1 MLVDDHRTY
10 IFNHLKKKFPKIS
23 IEDLED
29 VVQDAFIKA
38 YRFQEHFK
46 ADSSIKTWLAKI
58 AVNTLYDRYRKPYIK
73 HEQILTSIDSEYIFE
88 NMFEKDFSE
97 TFCNNSYHKQICTK
111 LLSGFEQDKH
121 VQAFILF
128 NLNDN
133 SYKEISQIQNV
144 PVGTVKS
151 RIFRGKKIL
160 LERYTQLSLANLN

>member
-1 MLVDDHRTY
+1 MLEDDHRRY
-10 IFNHLKKKFPKIS
+10 IFNHLRMKFPKIS

-29 VVQDAFIKA
+29 VVQDSIIKA
-38 YRFQEHFK
+38 HRFQENFK
-46 ADSSIKTWLAKI
+46 ADCSIKTWLAKI

-97 TFCNNSYHKQICTK
+97 TFCNNNYHKQICTK

-160 LERYTQLSLANLN
+160 LERYTQLSLAKMN